1 MGAKALFP
9 LAALLSAIIGMMLP
23 VPNAGRQD
31 LNARG
36 HYEMM
41 DVGN

>member
-9 LAALLSAIIGMMLP
+9 LAAVVSAIIGMMLP
-23 VPNAGRQD
+23 VPSAGRPD

-36 HYEMM
+36 HYEML
-41 DVGN
+41 DVGS

>member
-9 LAALLSAIIGMMLP
+9 LAALLSVVIGMMLP
-23 VPNAGRQD
+23 VPGADRPD

>member
-9 LAALLSAIIGMMLP
+9 LAAVLSAIIGMMLP
-23 VPNAGRQD
+23 VPDAGRQD
-31 LNARG
+31 LNAPG

-41 DVGN
+41 EIGT